1 MPTNSFKAVSDS
13 GEARVGARAATFAPE
28 VVEVYGDIGV
38 DFVWLDFEHA
48 GPSHNNGPH
57 LENLARAADAS
68 GTELLVRPPTNEVHT
83 INKILDSGI
92 RNLLIPRVQTS
103 EEVRQAVKAA
113 KYVYDGSPGSR
124 GSTYSRASRWGG
136 RLSDDD
142 FSRQEDESV
151 CVGVMIE
158 DYAAVENITEILDV
172 SELGFVFIGHSD
184 LAISLGHPFDY
195 DHPDV
200 KQSISTIRREC
211 KQKDIPFG
219 RTAADV
225 SGAEAAIE
233 NGCQIIRLGG
243 ELSAARNVIGDQ
255 YTALKQDQ

>member
-1 MPTNSFKAVSDS
+1 MPTKSFKKVRDSD
-13 GEARVGARAATFAPE
+13 EVMVGARAATFAPE

-48 GPSHNNGPH
+48 GPSHHDGKH

-83 INKILDSGI
+83 INKILDAGI
-92 RNLLIPRVQTS
+92 RNILIPRVQTP
-103 EEVRQAVKAA
+103 EEVRQAVKAS
-113 KYVYDGSPGSR
+113 KYVYDGSAGSR

-136 RLSDDD
+136 RLTDDD
-142 FSRQEDESV
+142 FSQHEDERV
-151 CVGVMIE
+151 FIGVMIE

-172 SELGFVFIGHSD
+172 PELGFVFIGHSD

-195 DHPDV
+195 AHEDV
-200 KQSISTIRREC
+200 QQSLNTVRSEC
-211 KQKDIPFG
+211 KRTGIPFG

-225 SGAEAAIE
+225 SAAQTAIE
-233 NGCQIIRLGG
+233 NGCQVIRLGG
-243 ELSAARNVIGDQ
+243 EISAARNIIGDQ
-255 YTALKQDQ
+255 YEALKQGR